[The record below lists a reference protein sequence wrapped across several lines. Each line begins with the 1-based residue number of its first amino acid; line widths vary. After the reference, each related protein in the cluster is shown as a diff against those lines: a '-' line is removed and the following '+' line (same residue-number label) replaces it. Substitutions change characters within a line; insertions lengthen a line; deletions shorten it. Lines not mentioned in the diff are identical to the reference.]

1 MCVSAISI
9 TGWDGCKT
17 CYDPFSTN
25 EINDCPSAS
34 IINEQAM
41 AYEKIHKKN

>member
-1 MCVSAISI
+1 MRVSAISI

-25 EINDCPSAS
+25 EINS
-34 IINEQAM
+34 I
-41 AYEKIHKKN
+41 KKNIVTI

>member
-1 MCVSAISI
+1 MRVSAISI

-25 EINDCPSAS
+25 EINSIKKKYS
-34 IINEQAM
+34 NYIINIIINLIIL
-41 AYEKIHKKN
+41 KT